1 MNYDKALNI
10 LEIDK
15 NTPNISFSYIRK
27 KYHKIALLNHPD
39 KNGNSEESNE
49 NFKKINDA
57 YEYLRDTHFYDL
69 KNDNN
74 SNGSMD
80 YLFILKMFTN
90 SFFNVN
96 SENNESNENCETR
109 ENVINI
115 ILNIILQYQTISF
128 SLFEKLDKQ
137 TSFEIYNFILK
148 NKDILH
154 IKEET
159 INYLKKIIQEKCS
172 YDEIYILNPT
182 LDDLLEH
189 KIFKLV
195 INNKIYFIPL
205 WHNELIIDDEK
216 DKTNII
222 VKCIPE
228 LPEHIRIDKNNNI
241 FVDLEYPFT
250 ANLLREKFITTSLYE
265 KKFNI
270 PVENLLIKEKQNYIF
285 RNCGISREKNIYEN
299 GQLSSIIFNVIFADA
314 EAGTK

>member
-1 MNYDKALNI
+1 MNYDTALTI

-15 NTPNISFSYIRK
+15 NTQNITFTFIKK

-49 NFKKINDA
+49 KFKKINDA
-57 YEYLRDTHFYDL
+57 YEYL
-69 KNDNN
+69 KNSHESKDDQN
-74 SNGSMD
+74 SNESMD

-96 SENNESNENCETR
+96 SDNNNSESR
-109 ENVINI
+109 ENTINT
-115 ILNIILQYQTISF
+115 ILNIILQYKNISF
-128 SLFEKLDKQ
+128 SLFDKLDKQ

-154 IKEET
+154 INEET
-159 INYLKKIIQEKCS
+159 IDCLKKIIQEKCS

-189 KIFKLV
+189 KIYKLV
-195 INNKIYFIPL
+195 IDNKIYFIPL

-216 DKTNII
+216 DKANII

-228 LPEHIRIDKNNNI
+228 LPDHIQIDKNNNI
-241 FVDLEYPFT
+241 LIDLEYPFT
-250 ANLLREKFITTSLYE
+250 QNLLREKFITTSLYE
-265 KKFNI
+265 KNFSI
-270 PVENLLIKEKQNYIF
+270 PLEKLYIKEKQSYIF

-299 GQLSSIIFNVIFADA
+299 GQLSNIIFNVIFTAP
-314 EAGTK
+314 GNP

>member
-1 MNYDKALNI
+1 MNYDTALTI

-15 NTPNISFSYIRK
+15 NTQNITFTFIKK

-49 NFKKINDA
+49 KFKKINDA
-57 YEYLRDTHFYDL
+57 YEYL
-69 KNDNN
+69 KNSHESKDDQK
-74 SNGSMD
+74 SSEPMD

-96 SENNESNENCETR
+96 SDNNSDNNGESR
-109 ENVINI
+109 ENTINT
-115 ILNIILQYQTISF
+115 ILNIILQYKSISF
-128 SLFEKLDKQ
+128 SLFDKLDKQ

-154 IKEET
+154 INEET
-159 INYLKKIIQEKCS
+159 IDCLKKIIQEKCS

-189 KIFKLV
+189 KIYKLV
-195 INNKIYFIPL
+195 IDNKIYFIPL

-216 DKTNII
+216 EKANII

-228 LPEHIRIDKNNNI
+228 LPDHIQIDKNNNI
-241 FVDLEYPFT
+241 LIDLEYPFT
-250 ANLLREKFITTSLYE
+250 QNLLREKFITTSLYE
-265 KKFNI
+265 KNFSI
-270 PVENLLIKEKQNYIF
+270 PLEKLYIKEKQSYIF

-299 GQLSSIIFNVIFADA
+299 GQLSNIIFNVIFTAP
-314 EAGTK
+314 GNS